1 MGCRG
6 ICSRLSARR
15 PASGSAYDERCR
27 CNACNVWMSPA
38 AAASTG
44 RCPCCRQRVR
54 FARRGIGGRLRRA
67 AGAFYDARGTHAEMS
82 DREAQDSDITA
93 PGQASA
99 AAAAAPGGDPAGDA
113 RVPAGTAS

>member
-6 ICSRLSARR
+6 ICARLAVRR

-27 CNACNVWMSPA
+27 CNACDVWMPA
-38 AAASTG
+38 SVSTA
-44 RCPCCRQRVR
+44 RCPCCRQRLR
-54 FARRGIGGRLRRA
+54 FAKRGVGGRLRRA

-82 DREAQDSDITA
+82 DRAGQDSDITA